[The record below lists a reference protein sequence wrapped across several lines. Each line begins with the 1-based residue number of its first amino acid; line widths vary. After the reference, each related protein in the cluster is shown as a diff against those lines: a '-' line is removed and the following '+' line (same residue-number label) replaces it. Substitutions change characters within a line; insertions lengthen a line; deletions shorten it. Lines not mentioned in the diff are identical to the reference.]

1 MIFIGARARGGN
13 NGDLQTAPAG
23 EPAFSE
29 SPVFYSHKGVKSD
42 DKENKKLVDRGLFT
56 YG

>member
-42 DKENKKLVDRGLFT
+42 GKENKKLVDRGLFT